1 MNRILRRALAGAA
14 VLTVTALAAGCGGSS
29 SSGGSATHTT
39 LNVWIMG
46 DSGKNFSTLTAD
58 FTKSA
63 GISINAQAIPWAD
76 VNAKLTTAV
85 ASGNGPDVMQ
95 VGLSLLPTFESSGA
109 LMNISSYMSA
119 HPALASSNF
128 LGAVSTDNL
137 NPPGKVLSVP
147 WISDVRVLFYRTDI
161 FRQAGISG
169 PPATWSQLHADA
181 AKLAKRGSRQYGY
194 YIPQWDAP
202 LPVEFTWQA
211 GGDIVGSSGKVTF
224 STPAFQQA
232 VSFYASFYK
241 DKLVPTAA
249 DFDQAQGFIS
259 GSAPMLIS
267 GPYLAQSISG
277 EAPGLAGKWAVA
289 PLPADVTNTSLFAG
303 STLGIWHKSTH
314 VAAAL
319 KLLDYLSQPS
329 VQVRW
334 DKLDGD
340 LPTLKSAL
348 SNPALTSDP
357 DFQVYAR
364 QLQNSKLL
372 PLVPAWDQIS
382 TDMLNAVNKIVLSG
396 ASQSATLAQLNQQ
409 VASLQH

>member
-1 MNRILRRALAGAA
+1 
-14 VLTVTALAAGCGGSS
+14 
-29 SSGGSATHTT
+29 
-39 LNVWIMG
+39 
-46 DSGKNFSTLTAD
+46 
-58 FTKSA
+58 
-63 GISINAQAIPWAD
+63 
-76 VNAKLTTAV
+76 
-85 ASGNGPDVMQ
+85 
-95 VGLSLLPTFESSGA
+95 
-109 LMNISSYMSA
+109 
-119 HPALASSNF
+119 
-128 LGAVSTDNL
+128 
-137 NPPGKVLSVP
+137 
-147 WISDVRVLFYRTDI
+147 
-161 FRQAGISG
+161 
-169 PPATWSQLHADA
+169 
-181 AKLAKRGSRQYGY
+181 
-194 YIPQWDAP
+194 
-202 LPVEFTWQA
+202 
-211 GGDIVGSSGKVTF
+211 
-224 STPAFQQA
+224 
-232 VSFYASFYK
+232 
-241 DKLVPTAA
+241 
-249 DFDQAQGFIS
+249 
-259 GSAPMLIS
+259 MLIS
-267 GPYLAQSISG
+267 GPYLAQSISS